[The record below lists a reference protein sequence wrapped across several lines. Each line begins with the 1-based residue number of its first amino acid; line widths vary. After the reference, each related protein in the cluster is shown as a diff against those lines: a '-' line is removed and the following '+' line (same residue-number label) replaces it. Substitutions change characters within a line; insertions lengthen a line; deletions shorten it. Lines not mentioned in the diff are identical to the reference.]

1 MSSVF
6 IISSQGLELLDIK
19 NILINN
25 LEIALS
31 EEVAEKVQINRN
43 YLENKLKN
51 NNQAY
56 YGINTGFGSLCNEQI
71 SSKELKKLQIN
82 LVKSHA
88 CGIGKEIDLPIV
100 KLMLLLKVNAL
111 ALGYSGV
118 QLKQLNN

>member
-1 MSSVF
+1 MT
-6 IISSQGLELLDIK
+6 
-19 NILINN
+19 NN

-71 SSKELKKLQIN
+71 SSKKLKLQR
-82 LVKSHA
+82 LESHA
-88 CGIGKEIDLPIV
+88 YMDDAEIDLPIV
-100 KLMLLLKVNAL
+100 KLMLLLEVNAL

-118 QLKQLNN
+118 QLKTIEQLIFF